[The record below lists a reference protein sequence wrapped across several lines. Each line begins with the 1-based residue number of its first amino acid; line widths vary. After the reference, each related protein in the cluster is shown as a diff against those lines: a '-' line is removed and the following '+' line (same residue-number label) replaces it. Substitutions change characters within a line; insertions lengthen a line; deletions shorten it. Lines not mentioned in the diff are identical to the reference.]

1 MKIEQS
7 KVRVDMPK
15 EKSVAGGLL
24 KVAEKVKPVKPRP
37 QPIMAD
43 PEPDFGISDPPVTKP
58 SSIKPSSFKSAK
70 PAPLPAISAS
80 PLRDDYSTLRE
91 AVVSVQRLRA
101 SAQQEFEQI
110 KKMRADAVR
119 YQMETATRARSEA
132 NQLILHARM
141 ATQREIE
148 ELIRKA
154 SEDIQKML
162 ADIRVI
168 RITAQEELS
177 AQRKFTDAAK
187 LNSLSFSFR
196 EQMDKAMNKEPL
208 EKVVTKPKRQAVTT
222 RSL

>member
-1 MKIEQS
+1 MKIQQS

-15 EKSVAGGLL
+15 EKPIAGGLL
-24 KVAEKVKPVKPRP
+24 KVEDKTKQVKSKAHLD
-37 QPIMAD
+37 MSD
-43 PEPDFGISDPPVTKP
+43 PEPDFGVSDLPV
-58 SSIKPSSFKSAK
+58 IKPSAIKPKQPLSMPPMSAR
-70 PAPLPAISAS
+70 PLK
-80 PLRDDYSTLRE
+80 DDYSALRD
-91 AVVSVQRLRA
+91 AVTSVQRLRA
-101 SAQQEFEQI
+101 SAQQELDQI
-110 KKMRADAVR
+110 KRMRADTVR
-119 YQMETATRARSEA
+119 YQQETATRARSEA
-132 NQLILHARM
+132 NQLILHARL

-187 LNSLSFSFR
+187 LNSLSFSFK
-196 EQMDKAMNKEPL
+196 EQMEKALNKEPL
-208 EKVVTKPKRQAVTT
+208 EKTIAKPKRQAVTA